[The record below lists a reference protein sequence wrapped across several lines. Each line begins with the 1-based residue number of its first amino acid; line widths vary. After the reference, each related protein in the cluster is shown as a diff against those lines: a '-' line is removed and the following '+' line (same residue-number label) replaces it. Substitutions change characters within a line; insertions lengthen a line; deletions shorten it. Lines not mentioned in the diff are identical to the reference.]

1 MAAINDNSEKVRILK
16 VYDKMFIRGGN
27 TQYNRYS
34 VLYPEIRLMGQW
46 LADCG
51 FRPGQSIE
59 VVQEEGRLT
68 IRKVER

>member
-1 MAAINDNSEKVRILK
+1 MAAINDNPDKVRTLK

-34 VLYPEIRLMGQW
+34 VFYPEIRLMGQW

-51 FRPGQSIE
+51 FKRGRPGQAS
-59 VVQEEGRLT
+59 R
-68 IRKVER
+68 